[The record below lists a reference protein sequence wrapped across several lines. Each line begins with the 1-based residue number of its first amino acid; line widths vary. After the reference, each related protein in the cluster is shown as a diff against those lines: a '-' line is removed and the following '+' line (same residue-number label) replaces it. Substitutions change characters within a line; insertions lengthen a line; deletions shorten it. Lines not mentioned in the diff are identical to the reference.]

1 MSRGPWGPNH
11 PFFQAWGTALHGPEA
26 PTGGGQLLGAQQTE
40 KQQKQQTQHTNG
52 DVEHFHSFRPAGH
65 YGVPGCVRIALEGLW
80 GYWLTY
86 RKLSEKLSEPS
97 EMGLGWSVG
106 VPSKV

>member
-40 KQQKQQTQHTNG
+40 TWNIVIAS
-52 DVEHFHSFRPAGH
+52 DSPATKVPGARASRFGV
-65 YGVPGCVRIALEGLW
+65 YGVIGLHT
-80 GYWLTY
+80 GNY
-86 RKLSEKLSEPS
+86 
-97 EMGLGWSVG
+97 G
-106 VPSKV
+106 

>member
-1 MSRGPWGPNH
+1 METS
-11 PFFQAWGTALHGPEA
+11 L
-26 PTGGGQLLGAQQTE
+26 
-40 KQQKQQTQHTNG
+40 

-86 RKLSEKLSEPS
+86 RKISEISYKSVDQKSSLFLIARSHRRHADRLREPDPTTLWYLQIGP
-97 EMGLGWSVG
+97 EVERIR
-106 VPSKV
+106 